1 MPNNTNKTIAIE
13 ALKDKI
19 LGGWT
24 GKSYGCMMGEP
35 MEYAVQGEFYEGSLA
50 IQPKAPTTWLH
61 NEDDLYV
68 NMALLEVM
76 GDRGVDASADDY
88 AKVFRESKFMLWHAN
103 GQARQ
108 NILAGIDPRLSGHPL
123 YNPHA
128 DDIDFQIECD
138 FIGLVCPGL
147 PQRAQKISHEVGHLM
162 NYGEGYYAGVFL
174 AALYAAAFIEH
185 DRLQMI
191 YMALKAIPPDCD
203 YAKQI
208 NDLLA
213 WFADEPDNWR
223 ATWHKLEDKWNFD
236 LCPWAKTEAGR
247 FNIQG
252 HFNGCYILIGLLYG
266 KGDYME
272 SIGICT
278 RCGQDTD
285 SNVGNCGGIMG
296 TLLGYRAL
304 PQCVRDELA
313 PYMDRNYNFTNLSI
327 NSASELCFHIALENI
342 ARHDGHIK
350 GDTATIAIQP
360 FNWRGEREVSFHN
373 FEFVEVYKALDP
385 NISWHGTW
393 KAEEA
398 AQHQAGYDQLVTSS
412 QPGDYV
418 DVPFRGTCIYMQS
431 TLKCDHGI
439 LEVHIDGQ
447 LAQTR
452 DLYVPEQWNNCS
464 QSTAAWVTGL
474 KDGDHTMRILVTGRQ
489 HVDSAGCAISL
500 GRAVSYRGEV
510 AALPTLP
517 S

>member
-1 MPNNTNKTIAIE
+1 MPTNTSKTLSVDE
-13 ALKDKI
+13 LKDRI

-35 MEYAVQGEFYEGSLA
+35 MEYAVQGEFYEGSLD
-50 IQPKAPTTWLH
+50 IHPKAPTTWLH

-76 GDRGVDASADDY
+76 RDKGLDADAEDY

-108 NILAGIDPRLSGHPL
+108 NILAGIDPRLSGHPQ

-147 PQRAQKISHEVGHLM
+147 PQKAQAISHEVGHLM

-174 AALYAAAFIEH
+174 AALYAAAFIEN
-185 DRLQMI
+185 DRVAMVR
-191 YMALKAIPPDCD
+191 MALRAIPPDCD
-203 YAKQI
+203 YARQI
-208 NDLLA
+208 NDVLA
-213 WFADEPDNWR
+213 WHADEPDDWR
-223 ATWHKLEDKWNFD
+223 ATWHKLEDRWNFD
-236 LCPWAKTEAGR
+236 LCPWAKTDAGR

-266 KGDYME
+266 KGDYIE
-272 SIGICT
+272 SISICT

-285 SNVGNCGGIMG
+285 SNVGNCGGVMG

-304 PQCVRDELA
+304 PQTVRDELA
-313 PYMDRNYNFTNLSI
+313 PYMDRDYNFTGLSI
-327 NSASELCFHIALENI
+327 NSASELCYRLALENI
-342 ARHDGHIK
+342 VRHG
-350 GDTATIAIQP
+350 GRAEGNEVALALQP
-360 FNWRGEREVSFHN
+360 FTWTGEREISFRD
-373 FEFVEVYKALDP
+373 FEFVDIYQALDP
-385 NISWHGTW
+385 RIVRQGSW
-393 KAEEA
+393 KAEEER
-398 AQHQAGYDQLVTSS
+398 HQAGYDRLISS
-412 QPGDYV
+412 SSPGDYV
-418 DVPFRGTCIYMQS
+418 EVPFRGTCVYMQA
-431 TLKCDHGI
+431 TLRCDHGE
-439 LEVHIDGQ
+439 LDVYIDGE

-474 KDGDHTMRILVTGRQ
+474 DDGEHVMRIVVTGRK
-489 HVDSAGCAISL
+489 HADSMGCAVSV
-500 GRAVSYRGEV
+500 GRAVSYRGTV
-510 AALPTLP
+510 APLP
-517 S
+517 